1 VGAESPVANVT
12 WASRPG
18 QEVTSARN
26 AGYRAY
32 SLPAGHVN
40 RRQAIEIS
48 PAPSPG
54 DASVLGLRGPCPL
67 LGAGQSHAELPR
79 AALALGEAR
88 LRRFACRNTRPAAR
102 HVPLSANADPVRPRM
117 SNATWFEAVVRWLGG
132 GRLDQ
137 RTASGRTS
145 GIHCPHCFIAVSVAK
160 PTARNMLPPSV
171 ASTRRFSRSTSAALN
186 RLVPASTSS
195 P

>member
-1 VGAESPVANVT
+1 VHETPATGPTLYRRAMSTGARQ
-12 WASRPG
+12 SR
-18 QEVTSARN
+18 SA
-26 AGYRAY
+26 
-32 SLPAGHVN
+32 LP
-40 RRQAIEIS
+40 R
-48 PAPSPG
+48 
-54 DASVLGLRGPCPL
+54 VLATHRCSACGGPCPL